1 MSDRT
6 IDAEQVRAEHLAEVN
21 IGRQWAILAGV
32 LGGGTLA
39 MVLLIA
45 LLGALHG

>member
-1 MSDRT
+1 MSERT
-6 IDAEQVRAEHLAEVN
+6 VDVERVRAEHLAEVSEA
-21 IGRQWAILAGV
+21 RQWTILAGV

-39 MVLLIA
+39 MLALIA

>member
-1 MSDRT
+1 MSERSV
-6 IDAEQVRAEHLAEVN
+6 DAEQVRAEHLAEVDV
-21 IGRQWAILAGV
+21 GRQWAILAGV

-45 LLGALHG
+45 LLGVLHG